1 MEAQMTEPTPTPILI
16 RFSRGRCI
24 WHSVGWAGDRSIM
37 AKARKAIRQ
46 GESRERV
53 IELLEQA
60 GFRVIIELSQ
70 EDIEI

>member
-1 MEAQMTEPTPTPILI
+1 
-16 RFSRGRCI
+16 
-24 WHSVGWAGDRSIM
+24 M